1 MFLQEKQP
9 ASSRQRLLLHPG
21 PETPRGPGHQHPLS
35 PLSLV
40 PGFEGFEGFA
50 GIGHW
55 GGGLGSSQTLDPR
68 RFPVGPR

>member
-9 ASSRQRLLLHPG
+9 TSSRQRLLLH
-21 PETPRGPGHQHPLS
+21 PGHQHPLS

-50 GIGHW
+50 GIGNW

-68 RFPVGPR
+68 RFPVGPG